1 MAYSGTVGTTVI
13 DVQTLIDHGARRCGK
28 LAEELTSEQVLASK
42 NSLFFLLSNLIN
54 IGIQYWAIEKKV
66 FGLQADKYVYELP
79 LGGVDVLNAL
89 YRRMNRP
96 TPNSLGGYA
105 SSAGGTV
112 GNAFDS
118 ETTTICTQTSA
129 NGNISV
135 DYGTDNEVY
144 VGSIGVL
151 PGTSGSF
158 NVVFEYSTDGSTWST
173 LYAPGA
179 TTWVNNEWLWYDIT
193 AGQTVQYYRMRET
206 GGNTLSVRELYF
218 GNNSTEITMARLNR
232 DDYTN
237 LPNKNFTANQPFQF
251 WFDRTIPQASIYLWP
266 VPSDPFVQMT
276 VWYSR
281 QIQDVGALSGELEIP
296 QRWFEATVM
305 MLAHRMSLELPG
317 VDLNRIQYL
326 EGQADKYLNIVEQE
340 ERDKSP
346 IYFAPNISVY
356 TR

>member
-1 MAYSGTVGTTVI
+1 MAYSNTVGQTVI
-13 DVQTLIDHGARRCGK
+13 RVQQLIDHGARRCGK
-28 LAEELTSEQVLASK
+28 LAEELTSEQLVSARE
-42 NSLFFLLSNLIN
+42 SLFFLLSNLAN
-54 IGIQYWAIEKKV
+54 RGIQYWAINKEV
-66 FGLQADKYVYELP
+66 FGLQADKMTYTLP
-79 LGGVDVLNAL
+79 KGSVDVLNAL

-96 TPNSLGGYA
+96 TPPDDSYYSA
-105 SSAGGTV
+105 SSGIAL
-112 GNAFDS
+112 NAFD
-118 ETTTICTQTSA
+118 
-129 NGNISV
+129 NNIATACVQDAPDGWIAV
-135 DYGTDNEVY
+135 DYGTNNPVY

-158 NVVFEYSTDGSTWST
+158 NVKFQVSVDGTTWTD

-179 TTWVNNEWLWYDIT
+179 TDWVEGQWLWYDLT
-193 AGQTVQYYRMRET
+193 TGATVQYYRMIET
-206 GGNTLSVRELYF
+206 GGNTLNVDELYF

-251 WFDRTIPQASIYLWP
+251 WFDRTIPEPTIYLWP
-266 VPSDPFVQMT
+266 VPSDPFVQMV

-281 QIQDVGALSGELEIP
+281 QIMDVGELYGELEIP
-296 QRWFEATVM
+296 QRWYEAVQM
-305 MLAHRMSLELPG
+305 MLAHRMSLELPS
-317 VDLNRIQYL
+317 VDPARIQYL
-326 EGQADKYLNIVEQE
+326 EKMADKYLYDAEQE